1 MSAHIKYYRRTS
13 PHVHFWPQLCC
24 FKTCISFRFLD
35 ASHLIGTNAIRDV
48 DCELRSDFFFFF
60 CVLKAG
66 QPLPSLVWRM
76 RCAYSPKRIPKSIQ
90 YRCLAM
96 SLKHIFLYFSETLLV
111 FHVTNQL
118 LVDLINCK
126 IFLKLFFFSIRYF
139 SSFLFLTVA
148 AFEGSCCH
156 QIQNLVI
163 FS

>member
-1 MSAHIKYYRRTS
+1 MYTFDHNYVALKPVYLSGFQML
-13 PHVHFWPQLCC
+13 P
-24 FKTCISFRFLD
+24 ISQALMPSEMQTVNRGV
-35 ASHLIGTNAIRDV
+35 I
-48 DCELRSDFFFFF
+48 FFFFF